1 MDGKSDSFNI
11 DKELDLR
18 GQPEDTITEK
28 VQAGLESVKEG
39 NFMLVYVNRYSDIS
53 IVAKA
58 AFSHK
63 ATVDNVLK
71 KNEKDWVVM
80 VKNEVPVAQ
89 AG

>member
-1 MDGKSDSFNI
+1 MDGKSDTFNI

-18 GQPEDTITEK
+18 YKEAGEISTTVIDALKETE
-28 VQAGLESVKEG
+28 QGHY
-39 NFMLVYVNRYSDIS
+39 MLVYVNNYDDIS
-53 IVAKA
+53 TVAKA
-58 AFSHK
+58 AFSAK

-71 KNEKDWVVM
+71 KNENDWVVM

>member
-1 MDGKSDSFNI
+1 MDGKGDTFNI

-18 GQPEDTITEK
+18 GKPGDVITEK
-28 VQAGLESVKEG
+28 VQSSLESVNKG
-39 NFMLVYVNRYSDIS
+39 NYMLVYVNKYEDIS
-53 IVAKA
+53 VVAQA
-58 AFSHK
+58 AFAKK

-71 KNEKDWVVM
+71 KNERDWVVM

>member
-1 MDGKSDSFNI
+1 MDGKGDTFNI

-18 GQPEDTITEK
+18 EKPSDVITEK
-28 VQAGLESVKEG
+28 VQSSLESVNKG
-39 NFMLVYVNRYSDIS
+39 NYMLVYVNKYEDIS
-53 IVAKA
+53 VVAQA
-58 AFSHK
+58 AFAKK

-71 KNEKDWVVM
+71 KNERDWVVM

>member
-1 MDGKSDSFNI
+1 MDGKSDTFNI

-18 GQPEDTITEK
+18 GKPSDAITEK
-28 VQAGLESVKEG
+28 VQSSLESVNKG
-39 NFMLVYVNRYSDIS
+39 NYMLVYVNKHEDIS
-53 IVAKA
+53 VVAQA
-58 AFSHK
+58 AFAKK

-71 KNEKDWVVM
+71 KNERDWVVM

>member
-1 MDGKSDSFNI
+1 MDGKGDSFNI

-28 VQAGLESVKEG
+28 VQSGLESVKEG
-39 NFMLVYVNRYSDIS
+39 NFMLVYVNRYDDIS

-58 AFSHK
+58 AFSNK

>member
-1 MDGKSDSFNI
+1 MDGKSDTFNI

-18 GQPEDTITEK
+18 GLDEGTITQK
-28 VQAGLESVKEG
+28 IQDNLNTVTEG
-39 NFMLVYVNRYSDIS
+39 NFMLVYVNRYEDIS
-53 IVAKA
+53 VVAKA
-58 AFSHK
+58 AFASK

>member
-1 MDGKSDSFNI
+1 MDGRSDTFNI

-18 GQPEDTITEK
+18 GKQSDAITEK
-28 VQAGLESVKEG
+28 VQSNLESVNKG
-39 NFMLVYVNRYSDIS
+39 NYMLIYVNKYEDIS
-53 IVAKA
+53 VVAQA
-58 AFSHK
+58 AFAKK

-71 KNEKDWVVM
+71 KNERDWVVM

>member
-1 MDGKSDSFNI
+1 MDGKSDTFNI

-18 GQPEDTITEK
+18 GLDEGTITQK
-28 VQAGLESVKEG
+28 VQEGVSATKKG
-39 NFMLVYVNRYSDIS
+39 NFMLVYVNRYEDIS

-58 AFSHK
+58 AFAVK

>member
-1 MDGKSDSFNI
+1 MDGKSDTFNI

-18 GQPEDTITEK
+18 SQDEQTITER
-28 VQAGLESVKEG
+28 VQKALESVKKG
-39 NFMLVYVNRYSDIS
+39 NFMLVYVNRYEDIS
-53 IVAKA
+53 VVAKA
-58 AFSHK
+58 AFAVK

-71 KNEKDWVVM
+71 KNENDWVVM